1 MGRFFKEDI
10 KSFIMRIS
18 IIRGKCEIKELLC
31 MLYNFERKI
40 KFTTKLS
47 STLIQF
53 IKFLVLHNKLNVA
66 TYILFILSILRRSNL
81 LLMFYRKI
89 FVRGFVNK

>member
-53 IKFLVLHNKLNVA
+53 INFLVLHNKLNVA
-66 TYILFILSILRRSNL
+66 TYICLFFSKVKKSNL
-81 LLMFYRKI
+81 LLNVYMKFLKD
-89 FVRGFVNK
+89 